1 MQTLKFQTN
10 NRIFTNQEKDFLQ
23 QMITQLDQACGDC
36 ELCSNCIF
44 NQFCDNGNGKSPSEV
59 MSEIISTLGV
69 NLN

>member
-1 MQTLKFQTN
+1 MQTFKFQTN
-10 NRIFTNQEKDFLQ
+10 NKIFTNQEKDFLQ
-23 QMITQLDQACGDC
+23 QLIMQLDQACGEC

-44 NQFCDNGNGKSPSEV
+44 NQFCDNGKSPSEV

>member
-1 MQTLKFQTN
+1 MISQLK
-10 NRIFTNQEKDFLQ
+10 
-23 QMITQLDQACGDC
+23 QACEDC

-44 NQFCDNGNGKSPSEV
+44 SQFCDKGKSPSEV

>member
-1 MQTLKFQTN
+1 MQILKFQTN
-10 NRIFTNQEKDFLQ
+10 NKIFTNQEKDFLQ
-23 QMITQLDQACGDC
+23 QMITQLNLACEDC

-44 NQFCDNGNGKSPSEV
+44 SEFCDRGKAPGEV

>member
-23 QMITQLDQACGDC
+23 QLITQLDQACEDC

-44 NQFCDNGNGKSPSEV
+44 SQFCDKGKSPSEV